1 MTLFSPTTVGSFTVQ
16 NRLSLAP
23 MTRLR
28 ADENGVPGDL
38 VAEYYAQR
46 AGIGLLVTE
55 GVFPSAESKAY
66 PGQPGIASAAQAE
79 GWARVASAVHAAGG
93 TVFMQLMHGGRVSHP
108 GITGTPRIVAPS
120 AIAIEGQ
127 TRLADGSKVDFP
139 VPHALETAE
148 LEAVREEFV
157 AAARRAVDAGIDGVE
172 LHAANGYL
180 LHEFLS
186 PASNRRE
193 DGYGGSPAERPRFVI
208 EVAQAVAAE
217 VGGERVGIRISPA
230 HNIQD
235 VWEHDADETRATYLA
250 LVEGLAPLDLA
261 YLSILHEN
269 PADDLPQELRRAFG
283 GTFIAN
289 TGFGRV
295 TTRDEAIRTVGDGVA
310 DLVAVGRPAIANPD
324 LVERW
329 ERGAEE
335 NPVDQATVYG
345 PDERGYTDYPTLK
358 ADRAA

>member
-1 MTLFSPTTVGSFTVQ
+1 MTLFSPTTVGSFTLQ
-16 NRLSLAP
+16 NRLALAP

-66 PGQPGIASAAQAE
+66 PGQPGIATAAQAE
-79 GWARVASAVHAAGG
+79 GWARVASAVHTAGG

-139 VPHALETAE
+139 VPHALGTAE
-148 LEAVREEFV
+148 LETVRDEFV

-193 DGYGGSPAERPRFVI
+193 DGYGGSPEARARFVI
-208 EVAQAVAAE
+208 EVARAVVAE
-217 VGGERVGIRISPA
+217 VGAERVGIRISPA

-235 VWEHDADETRATYLA
+235 VWERDAVETRATYLA
-250 LVEGLAPLDLA
+250 LVEGLAPLSLA
-261 YLSILHEN
+261 YLSILHED
-269 PADDLPQELRRAFG
+269 PADGLPQELRRVFG

-295 TTRDEAIRTVGDGVA
+295 TTRDEAIRTVAEGVA

-324 LVERW
+324 LADRW
-329 ERGAEE
+329 EQGAAE
-335 NPVDQATVYG
+335 NTVDQATVYG
-345 PDERGYTDYPTLK
+345 PDARGYTDYPTL
-358 ADRAA
+358 AAERAA

>member
-1 MTLFSPTTVGSFTVQ
+1 MTLFSPTTVGSTTVR
-16 NRLSLAP
+16 NRVSLAP

-28 ADENGVPGDL
+28 ADEAGVPGDL
-38 VAEYYAQR
+38 VAQYYAQR

-55 GVFPSAESKAY
+55 GVFPSTESRAY
-66 PGQPGIASAAQAE
+66 PGQPGIATDAQAA
-79 GWARVASAVHAAGG
+79 GWARVADAVHAAGG
-93 TVFMQLMHGGRVSHP
+93 TIFMQVMHGGRVSHT
-108 GITGTPRIVAPS
+108 GITGTSRIVAPS

-148 LEAVREEFV
+148 LATVRDEIV
-157 AAARRAVDAGIDGVE
+157 RAARRAVDAGIDGVE
-172 LHAANGYL
+172 LHSANGYL

-193 DGYGGSPAERPRFVI
+193 DGYGGSPEARTRFVI
-208 EVAQAVAAE
+208 EVARAVADEIGAD
-217 VGGERVGIRISPA
+217 RVGIRISPA

-235 VWEHDADETRATYLA
+235 VWERDADETRATYLA
-250 LVEGLAPLDLA
+250 LVEGLAPLTLA
-261 YLSILHEN
+261 YLSILHED
-269 PADDLPQELRRAFG
+269 PSGALPQELRRAFG
-283 GTFIAN
+283 GTVIAN
-289 TGFGRV
+289 SGFGRV
-295 TTRDEAIRTVGDGVA
+295 TTRDEAIRVIDEDIA
-310 DLVAVGRPAIANPD
+310 DLIAVGRPAIANPD

-345 PDERGYTDYPTLK
+345 PDARGYTDYPTL
-358 ADRAA
+358 AA